1 MKTNLHRILGVLMF
15 ASVLAMASCAKTE
28 DDINSGNPDN
38 PDISV
43 PDPEGTITLS
53 MRNANSGKTYLDD
66 SNMYIDK
73 ADNFTGGYFVS
84 LGSMRGLGNVTR
96 IPGSGWTSTLAVVP
110 GEGYVAY
117 SNSRFYR
124 IYVTGYTLNVMN
136 EIIGA
141 EVKYQTPFVGS
152 GTITLD
158 EEDRELVFLSEGG
171 SRTVI
176 FSNNEIVPFSVTSDI
191 CDVTRHYVENFSF
204 LSNGIVVT
212 APENKSSEIVTG
224 NITIEVSNGQTIN
237 LPVSILPEEPYFIFG
252 GFSTTAGYNIVDA
265 SAQMQDAYVRTNIA
279 YDKIKLSSS
288 ESWCSAYLYSEV
300 IGNVTFDYVCYSFL
314 ENTGSSDRKAT
325 VTAALENGTVLN
337 ELTVTQL
344 KPSISISCESTELS
358 SSALTDYPVCS
369 VVTSSSTWSVK
380 SDQSWMKV
388 SKKENSD
395 KIFATVEENVS
406 GMDRKALITVQ
417 VGDNGVS
424 SSVEI
429 TQRPHTFG
437 LSAESVNFDRQQ
449 GNASVTLT
457 TSAAQFSAKSS
468 DESWCTLSWNQNVM
482 TVRVAANDTSIDRTA
497 TISVTIND
505 GRKKDITVNQ
515 SRYAVGDYYDVG
527 GVQGVIFLL
536 DGIHGKI
543 VSMDETE
550 TAWSKEKVSIG
561 ATDDNDGTKNMAVVK
576 SIPNWKTLYP
586 AFEWSDAKNTGGV
599 TGWYLPAV
607 NELKSLFQET
617 TAVNEG
623 LSANGGS
630 EIYRNSYYKYWSSTE
645 NGYDYAYYYYYG
657 CPSLRYVSDKVY
669 SYYVRAV
676 YAF

>member
-1 MKTNLHRILGVLMF
+1 M
-15 ASVLAMASCAKTE
+15 
-28 DDINSGNPDN
+28 
-38 PDISV
+38 
-43 PDPEGTITLS
+43 
-53 MRNANSGKTYLDD
+53 
-66 SNMYIDK
+66 
-73 ADNFTGGYFVS
+73 
-84 LGSMRGLGNVTR
+84 
-96 IPGSGWTSTLAVVP
+96 
-110 GEGYVAY
+110 
-117 SNSRFYR
+117 
-124 IYVTGYTLNVMN
+124 
-136 EIIGA
+136 
-141 EVKYQTPFVGS
+141 
-152 GTITLD
+152 
-158 EEDRELVFLSEGG
+158 
-171 SRTVI
+171 
-176 FSNNEIVPFSVTSDI
+176 TSDI

-204 LSNGIVVT
+204 LPNGIVVT

-300 IGNVTFDYVCYSFL
+300 IGNVTFDYVCFSFL

-369 VVTSSSTWSVK
+369 VVTGSSTWSVK

-468 DESWCTLSWNQNVM
+468 DESWCTLSWNRNVM
-482 TVRVAANDTSIDRTA
+482 TVRVAANDTAMDRAA
-497 TISVTIND
+497 TIAITLND
-505 GRKKDITVNQ
+505 GQKKTIDVRQ
-515 SRYAVGDYYDVG
+515 GSYAVGDYYDVG
-527 GVQGVIFLL
+527 GVQGVVFLV
-536 DGIHGKI
+536 DGFHGKI
-543 VSMDETE
+543 VSMDETK
-550 TAWSKEKVSIG
+550 TAWSKEEVSIG
-561 ATDDNDGTKNMAVVK
+561 ATDDNDGMKNMAVVK

-617 TAVNEG
+617 TAVNKG

-630 EIYRNSYYKYWSSTE
+630 VIYPNSHYKYWSSTE
-645 NGYDYAYYYYYG
+645 NGYVYAYYYYYG
-657 CPSLRYVSDKVY
+657 CPSLRYVSDKVN